1 MCWRGDRCRQCAL
14 AIRRWRRNPW
24 KRQLRFWE
32 PDCRQ
37 CCAHRWARSEWC
49 PTSSSARCIPNRSPG
64 TCFPDYSSAL
74 CIPNVT
80 SIRESSHR
88 RRVNTDPCRSRSS
101 AIRLPVSSC
110 QEHISRCWI
119 KFECLDAKYTG
130 PSSAGRLADVRWA
143 IEFKTKHYS
152 KERNIPHG
160 PRNTSRISAHCLS
173 NVQSCWKHIGAGS
186 QTCIVA
192 GCSSAVCF
200 ACVQRALRCITDG
213 RVDDASQWVGRTSTS
228 SENFFAHHH

>member
-1 MCWRGDRCRQCAL
+1 MCWQGDRCRRCAF
-14 AIRRWRRNPW
+14 AIRRWRRNPKW
-24 KRQLRFWE
+24 RQLHLS
-32 PDCRQ
+32 
-37 CCAHRWARSEWC
+37 HRWAKSKC
-49 PTSSSARCIPNRSPG
+49 YPN
-64 TCFPDYSSAL
+64 DSSAL
-74 CIPNVT
+74 CIPNCSSALCVSDCSSALCVPDSSSALCIPSVT
-80 SIRESSHR
+80 GIWEHSYHR
-88 RRVNTDPCRSRSS
+88 WVNPDPCRSRSS